1 MGSPHGRLRY
11 MDIMDTIQLWPWLL
25 VITGYFYGIIHSI
38 NGVSSALI
46 TGIWGLNCMDKLWF
60 KLMNYIDIMDWL
72 KGKSTGNHGF
82 FPMKYGGFLQK
93 IPSTKPLN
101 KPQIHKFTILIFP
114 IEVARNWQ
122 KVYPVFVRWN
132 DPLTTMTP
140 ENDRLENDRV
150 IEVKFSQFSGPKYQ
164 L

>member
-1 MGSPHGRLRY
+1 
-11 MDIMDTIQLWPWLL
+11 
-25 VITGYFYGIIHSI
+25 
-38 NGVSSALI
+38 
-46 TGIWGLNCMDKLWF
+46 
-60 KLMNYIDIMDWL
+60 MNYIDIMDWL
-72 KGKSTGNHGF
+72 KGISTGNHGF

-114 IEVARNWQ
+114 IEVARNWP

-140 ENDRLENDRV
+140 ENDRLENDWM